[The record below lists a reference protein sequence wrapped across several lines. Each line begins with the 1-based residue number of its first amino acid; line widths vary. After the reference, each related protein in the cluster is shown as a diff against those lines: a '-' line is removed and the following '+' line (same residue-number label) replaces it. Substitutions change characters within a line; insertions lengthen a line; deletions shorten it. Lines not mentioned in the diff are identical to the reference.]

1 MDMPT
6 ALILRD
12 RVFVRLTTRRMTAWW
27 CKYVERY
34 GRRSIA
40 RRRQIRD
47 ETRRRAGRM
56 SRRLR
61 VAIERIALA
70 QRAPAVR
77 PPGLYHVVVVV
88 VVVGGLCGR
97 RTDVISANISAS
109 DRSQGAE
116 DSANSRRI
124 LAPCR
129 GATRRRIPRGRCAHK
144 VGA

>member
-1 MDMPT
+1 MDMFT

-12 RVFVRLTTRRMTAWW
+12 RVFVRLATRRVTAWW

-40 RRRQIRD
+40 RRWQIRD

-88 VVVGGLCGR
+88 YIVSGLCGR
-97 RTDVISANISAS
+97 RADVISANISAS
-109 DRSQGAE
+109 DRNQGGR
-116 DSANSRRI
+116 SRRI
-124 LAPCR
+124 LGEFSHLAEEPR
-129 GATRRRIPRGRCAHK
+129 VDAFHVEGMLTR
-144 VGA
+144 